1 MSEENRFSRVTPEQ
15 KPKKHDAG
23 DGAAVVITL
32 LLLLGLVASSNNANK
47 GASQDTL
54 SSTMD
59 GTAVRD
65 TLPVEQNTITFD
77 SLPIVKMFNSKQ
89 K

>member
-1 MSEENRFSRVTPEQ
+1 MDEQERFRRVTPEQ

-47 GASQDTL
+47 GAPQDTL
-54 SSTMD
+54 SPTLD
-59 GTAVRD
+59 GTAVHD